1 MKGCVGQAMH
11 KQKQGEKNTPKK
23 PAVKQGRCKLERR
36 HKHKEKEANKSR
48 YRELLHS
55 SIIQWRENKRLKE
68 ENVTGMRPWL

>member
-36 HKHKEKEANKSR
+36 HKHKEKEGKRSKQKQ
-48 YRELLHS
+48 
-55 SIIQWRENKRLKE
+55 IQRATSLFFHPVEGEQKA
-68 ENVTGMRPWL
+68 